1 MPWIFLTL
9 MLANIVY
16 FGWNFI
22 SASQAPVR
30 TLSAPVQQEGQPI
43 VLLTERRQEAL
54 PVPEGSAEEQEEQAV
69 VTPAVIEA
77 PVVQCFNVGPFQSPA
92 SAEGFSARMSG
103 KGFLAKIE
111 QRKAEGKDY
120 WIYVPPFTN
129 RAKAEERLRELRSK
143 GVESFIVGEGAFVNA
158 ISLGHFSK
166 KELAESLKDKLT
178 AAGVVAEYREMANEG
193 RVSWVYV
200 APGHAKR
207 DLKPAVES
215 EVLRNASLRKEVAAC
230 EE

>member
-22 SASQAPVR
+22 SANQAPVR
-30 TLSAPVQQEGQPI
+30 VLSTPVQQEGRPI
-43 VLLTERRQEAL
+43 VLLAERRQEA
-54 PVPEGSAEEQEEQAV
+54 PVEQEQTPEEEKEV
-69 VTPAVIEA
+69 VAQPVIEMPA
-77 PVVQCFNVGPFQSPA
+77 EQCFNVGPFQSPA
-92 SAEGFSARMSG
+92 SAEGFSVRMGG
-103 KGFLAKIE
+103 KGFLARVE

-143 GVESFIVGEGAFVNA
+143 GIESFIVGEGSFVNA

-166 KELAESLKDKLT
+166 KELADAFRDKMT

-200 APGHAKR
+200 APGAR
-207 DLKPAVES
+207 GRNLRGAVEG
-215 EVLRNASLRKEVAAC
+215 EILRNTSLRKEVAAC

>member
-16 FGWNFI
+16 FGWSFI

-30 TLSAPVQQEGQPI
+30 VLSAPVQQEGKPI
-43 VLLTERRQEAL
+43 MLLAERKQSSMPDQELA
-54 PVPEGSAEEQEEQAV
+54 PAAEPEIVA
-69 VTPAVIEA
+69 PPIMEA
-77 PVVQCFNVGPFQSPA
+77 PAVQCFYVGPFTVPA
-92 SAEGFSARMSG
+92 SAQALSASMSG
-103 KGFLAKIE
+103 KGFYVRIE
-111 QRKAEGKDY
+111 QRKAEGRDY

-129 RAKAEERLRELRSK
+129 RAKAEERLSELRSK
-143 GVESFIVGEGAFVNA
+143 GIESFIVGEGPFVNA

-166 KELAESLKDKLT
+166 KELAESFRDKLA

-193 RVSWVYV
+193 RVSWIYA
-200 APGHAKR
+200 APGRAKR
-207 DLKPAVES
+207 DLRAAVEG
-215 EVLRNASLRKEVAAC
+215 ELLRDPLLRKEVAAC